1 MICLSAPREVR
12 FDCGH
17 ACCCAACSE
26 ELLAQQGHPNLGLR
40 GYTVYPLTRTE
51 LPRRDQPNPNPN
63 PSPNPHPNPHPHHE
77 AAALTVALTV
87 TLTVTLTPTPTL
99 TLTARRA
106 LPELPRTDQHRPQR
120 ARRGGLTLT
129 LA

>member
-17 ACCCAACSE
+17 ACCCAACAE
-26 ELLAQQGHPNLGLR
+26 ELLSEQGRPNLGPSCPGLIS
-40 GYTVYPLTRTE
+40 LTLT
-51 LPRRDQPNPNPN
+51 LTLA
-63 PSPNPHPNPHPHHE
+63 PNPHPNPHPHHE

-87 TLTVTLTPTPTL
+87 TLTVALTVALTVTPTPTLTPTL

-106 LPELPRTDQHRPQR
+106 LPELPRPDQRRPQR